1 MFCNI
6 QCLKL
11 HGQHIFDM
19 LNLPKYALISCMRCC
34 CFYVQGAAAVA
45 VAAANAV
52 CGIALLCSFFGVP
65 HRAAVQFR
73 PLLLFGILPFLIIAY
88 NLKSGLSQEHF
99 CCVGGTGMVEQSL
112 LLISPYYNVNQE

>member
-1 MFCNI
+1 MFLQYSMFEI
-6 QCLKL
+6 ARSTYFRHALFAKVRLDSL
-11 HGQHIFDM
+11 H
-19 LNLPKYALISCMRCC
+19 ALLL
-34 CFYVQGAAAVA
+34 FYVEGAAAVA

-65 HRAAVQFR
+65 HRAAAQFR

-99 CCVGGTGMVEQSL
+99 LRCWGYRDG
-112 LLISPYYNVNQE
+112 